1 MRSVPDAITVEEG
14 ETVRIVVSN
23 DRQLMHEFLL
33 GTPEVH
39 AEHAALMIRF
49 VNMEHDEPYMVHVA
63 PGKTGATVWN
73 FNCAGEFAC
82 ACLIAGRY
90 QAGMVGK
97 VRVVPRAQG
106 AAAG

>member
-1 MRSVPDAITVEEG
+1 MPDAITVEEG

-39 AEHAALMIRF
+39 AEHAALIIRF
-49 VNMEHDEPYMVHVA
+49 ANMEHDEPYMVHVA

-73 FNCAGEFAC
+73 FNYASSPSP
-82 ACLIAGRY
+82 CLIARRY

-97 VRVVPRAQG
+97 VRVVPRAKG